1 MISLN
6 VSLVMNP
13 WPCKRSKKLGDD
25 LSQCIV
31 GNESL
36 ALPIVQLKGVF
47 KLFLH
52 FFQWRIL
59 HKESCTKLTKLSEF
73 NLSRSILINFME
85 KVSKLLLSWSEAH
98 GPHDLSQ
105 IISRQELLLFC
116 VEQIK
121 ANLQA
126 LNFIS
131 SEVGQVVDL
140 LKVNISIRISPAHGD
155 TSGVL
160 FLLAANSYS
169 TSISIRISP

>member
-1 MISLN
+1 MEPDPSSSSSSRIPSTSSSVRGARSSVMISLN

-13 WPCKRSKKLGDD
+13 WPS
-25 LSQCIV
+25 LSY
-31 GNESL
+31 SL
-36 ALPIVQLKGVF
+36 KASLSS
-47 KLFLH
+47 
-52 FFQWRIL
+52 FFISSNGGSS
-59 HKESCTKLTKLSEF
+59 KESCTKLAKLSEF
-73 NLSRSILINFME
+73 NLSGSILINFME

-105 IISRQELLLFC
+105 IISRQELLLLC
-116 VEQIK
+116 VKEIK

-169 TSISIRISP
+169 H